1 MGVGQGWG
9 VGVDVISVV
18 MSFLMSVVLFVMAVI
33 G

>member
-1 MGVGQGWG
+1 MG